1 MSEAA
6 LVLQRCQRCGHQS
19 VTPLSVCP
27 ICLGESF
34 EAVHQDATGTC
45 LSWTRIR
52 RPATGFESDE
62 PFIVAV
68 ARLQNGMLV
77 TGRLAQEEAADPDLE
92 IGAPVVVTSQA
103 NEPPVIR
110 RVRPL

>member
-6 LVLQRCQRCGHQS
+6 LVLHRCRRCGHQS
-19 VTPLSVCP
+19 VTPLPVCP
-27 ICLGESF
+27 ACLGESF
-34 EAVHQDATGTC
+34 EAIHQGVTGTC

-52 RPATGFESDE
+52 RPVTGFDGDG

-68 ARLQNGMLV
+68 ARLENGMLV
-77 TGRLAQEEAADPDLE
+77 TGRLAQEESVDPALE

-110 RVRPL
+110 RVGPH